1 MILVTGATGHI
12 GNVLV
17 RELVE
22 RGNSIRALVM
32 RGEDSRAIDGLGV
45 ELVEGDV
52 LDPPSLSRAMQGV
65 SQVFH
70 LAGIISIM
78 PGQDELVH
86 RVNVEGTRNI
96 LAAARECGVRQVLYT
111 SSIHAFR
118 RLPGNDLE
126 IDESHPIDPQG
137 SLGAY
142 DHSKAEATLEALS
155 AARSGQDVVIVCPTG
170 VIGPGDYRGS
180 EMGQVLVGCD
190 REGPQLYIDGG
201 YDFVDVRDVARGM
214 IQAAERGKPGE
225 CYILSG
231 HQVSVIDLIQ
241 QVRKITKKPVRAIWL
256 PTWLARFAAVF
267 APLYYQISR
276 QRPVFTPYSLATL
289 RSNSQISSAKARREL
304 GYTTRPL
311 QDTLRDTLQ
320 WHRKK

>member
-12 GNVLV
+12 GNILV
-17 RELVE
+17 RELAA
-22 RGNSIRALVM
+22 RGASVRALVL
-32 RGEDSRAIDGLGV
+32 RGEDARVIDDLGV

-52 LDPPSLSRAMQGV
+52 LDPASLRRAMQGV
-65 SQVFH
+65 DLVFH

-78 PGQDELVH
+78 PGEDDLVH
-86 RVNVEGTRNI
+86 RVNVGGTRNI
-96 LAAARECGVRQVLYT
+96 LAAARESGVRHVLYT

-118 RLPGNDLE
+118 RLPENELV
-126 IDESHPIDPQG
+126 IDESHPIDPKG

-142 DHSKAEATLEALS
+142 DRSKAEATLEALS
-155 AARSGQDVVIVCPTG
+155 SARNGQDVVIVCPTG

-180 EMGQVLVGCD
+180 EMGQVLVDCD
-190 REGPQLYIDGG
+190 REGPQLYVDGG

-214 IQAAERGKPGE
+214 ILAAERGKPGE

-231 HQVSVIDLIQ
+231 QQVSVIDLIQ
-241 QVRKITKKPVRAIWL
+241 EVRRVTRKPVRAIWL
-256 PTWLARFAAVF
+256 PLWLARFAAIF

-276 QRPVFTPYSLATL
+276 RRPLFTPYSLATL
-289 RSNSQISSAKARREL
+289 NSNSQISSAKARREL

-311 QDTLRDTLQ
+311 PETIRDTLQ
-320 WHRKK
+320 WHKKK